1 MTPTNIAPI
10 VSTPMGQEWL
20 ERLIAAFHSG
30 HRALPLRSNR
40 LLEQLHAEAEVV
52 AGTARVLYRGMES
65 GCCATVLPD
74 LETCLSA
81 VRRMDQELTISL
93 CRTLVTPIDG
103 EDLKLLS
110 GHSVRLVRQQTRMAR
125 MLATEG
131 DGGLLEMQKPVVEWA
146 ESFARA
152 VSGLPGKS
160 AKSEAENMQAAVR
173 RVLYLLRDERCR
185 LLGGNAEV
193 RGVMRDLARIDVF
206 EETMEQMKAV
216 DGDVL
221 RILLKWQ

>member
-1 MTPTNIAPI
+1 MTPTNFAPI
-10 VSTPMGQEWL
+10 IQTPPRTEWL
-20 ERLIAAFHSG
+20 ERLIVSFHSG

-52 AGTARVLYRGMES
+52 AGTARVLYQGMES
-65 GCCATVLPD
+65 ERCAAVLPD

-81 VRRMDQELTISL
+81 VRRMDQELTTSL
-93 CRTLVTPIDG
+93 CRTLVTPIDC

-110 GHSVRLVRQQTRMAR
+110 GHSVRLVRQQTRIAR
-125 MLATEG
+125 MMATEG
-131 DGGLLEMQKPVVEWA
+131 DGGLVEMQKPVVEWA

-152 VSGLPGKS
+152 VSGLPGKD
-160 AKSEAENMQAAVR
+160 AKSEAENMRAAVR
-173 RVLYLLRDERCR
+173 RALYLLRDERCR

-193 RGVMRDLARIDVF
+193 RGLMRDLARIDVF
-206 EETMEQMKAV
+206 EEVMEQMKTV